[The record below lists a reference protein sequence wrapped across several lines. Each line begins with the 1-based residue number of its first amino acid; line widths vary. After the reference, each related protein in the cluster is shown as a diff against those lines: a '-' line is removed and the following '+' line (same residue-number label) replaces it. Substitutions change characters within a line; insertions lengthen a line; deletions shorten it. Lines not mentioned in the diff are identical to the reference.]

1 MEMSLTNINIKQM
14 KKIFILII
22 PIVIIFFTGCKKDP
36 LDITPDGRVT
46 LKDVFADNVQTGAY
60 LNSCYS
66 YIPPYGMSK
75 YFFGLLAGYSD
86 EAHDNDDP
94 TENLGA
100 TDWYHGGLTPSHDPF
115 SDWGGQGYAYDYQ
128 EWKGIYK
135 TNTFLANIDN
145 AAESST
151 SDKARWKAEAKILR
165 AYYYWE
171 LIKMYGGMPIVDK
184 PFTLTFDYSTLK
196 RSPFDSCVQFILKDC
211 ADAIAEPQMPW
222 RITTGEADRGRM
234 TKAVAYAIESE
245 ATLFNA
251 SPLWNP
257 GNDVTKWQQAADVSK
272 AALAAFLSNGY
283 ALFPDYENYF
293 ISTPDVGPNP
303 SDKETIFAK
312 NATVGFDGSGS
323 GMSYLNGALH
333 AYKAGSSPSEEMVDA
348 YNMKNGQMA
357 VTGYSDAA
365 HLQPIIN
372 ALSGYNDQDPYT
384 NRDPRFYA
392 SIIYN
397 GTSYPFA
404 NRNIETFVNGKDGIR
419 QDDRAY
425 THNGYY
431 MRKFMDLTLG
441 PNQGSGARWKV
452 YRLAEIYLNLA
463 EAENEANGPDQVAYD
478 AVNAIRK
485 RVGMPD
491 LPNGLSKDDFRAR
504 VHNERRVEL
513 AFEEKRFWDVRRWK
527 ILDQTD
533 KTTTGMEWIK
543 SGGGSLSN
551 IRITVDNRQAW
562 DTKFLVFPIPLTEI
576 SDLPAFSQNPGW

>member
-1 MEMSLTNINIKQM
+1 M
-14 KKIFILII
+14 KKIFILILS
-22 PIVIIFFTGCKKDP
+22 IVIIFSFGCKKDP
-36 LDITPDGRVT
+36 LNITPDGRVT

-60 LNSCYS
+60 LNSCYA

-75 YFFGLLAGYSD
+75 YFYGLLAGYSD
-86 EAHDNDDP
+86 EAHDNDNP

-100 TDWYHGGLTPSHDPF
+100 TDWYNGGLTPSHDPF
-115 SDWGGQGYAYDYQ
+115 NLWVNQDYQ
-128 EWKGIYK
+128 EWHGIYK

-145 AAESST
+145 ATASPA
-151 SDKARWKAEAKILR
+151 DKAKWKAQAKILR

-184 PFTLTFDYSTLK
+184 PFPLTFDYATLK
-196 RSPFDSCVQFILKDC
+196 RNTFDSCVQFIVQDC
-211 ADAIAEPQMPW
+211 SEAIAEPQLPW

-257 GNDVTKWQQAADVSK
+257 NNDPAKWQQAAEVSK
-272 AALAAFLSNGY
+272 KALDELKANGY
-283 ALFPDYENYF
+283 ALFPDYESYF

-312 NATVGFDGSGS
+312 NSTQGFDGSS
-323 GMSYLNGALH
+323 TGMSYVNGTLH
-333 AYKAGSSPSEEMVDA
+333 AYKAGSSPSQEMVDA
-348 YNMKNGQMA
+348 YEMKNGQQPII
-357 VTGYSDAA
+357 GYSDAA

-372 ALSGYNDQDPYT
+372 PSSGYNDQDPYKD
-384 NRDPRFYA
+384 RDPRFYA
-392 SIIYN
+392 SVIYN
-397 GTSYPFA
+397 GTYYPFA
-404 NRNIETFVNGKDGIR
+404 NRNIETFVGGADGIR

-431 MRKFMDLTLG
+431 MRKFMDLTLS
-441 PNQGSGARWKV
+441 PTQGSGARWKV

-478 AVNAIRK
+478 AINAIRL
-485 RVGMPD
+485 RAGMPQ
-491 LPNGLSKDDFRAR
+491 LSTGLSKDEFRAR

-533 KTTTGMEWIK
+533 KTTTGMQWVKDSNGIFK
-543 SGGGSLSN
+543 N
-551 IRITVDNRQAW
+551 IRVTVDKRQAW
-562 DTKFLVFPIPLTEI
+562 DSKFLIFPIPLTEI
-576 SDLPAFSQNPGW
+576 SNLPAFVQNPGW